1 MKIRYHYHNLGKIFV
16 NDTYGARKALDATMK
31 FLRDKAVAQQDLQ
44 RVRSKNIAGIA
55 YLGLNKMGD
64 VRFTS
69 KSEDGSSMYLQSIR
83 FYDLVKRKP
92 RTRDEILDM
101 MRNSD
106 NGVFCNA
113 PSFLYWGAAYN
124 ATVGKYNIVIENRP
138 PKGMRNQSARVLELQ
153 KKFVLC
159 KHLIAVLRALPFYWN
174 NMVKDFAEFFKA
186 DFEEHEEI
194 REKNPVGKVDK
205 TLLEDDKKPKTQS
218 TKKEEPKEE
227 PKEELTKQT
236 TEKEEVVEDE

>member
-16 NDTYGARKALDATMK
+16 EDTYGAKKALDATMK
-31 FLRDKAVAQQDLQ
+31 FLRDKAVSQQDVQ
-44 RVRSKNIAGIA
+44 RVRSKNISGIA

-69 KSEDGSSMYLQSIR
+69 KSEDGKGMYLQSIR
-83 FYDLVKRKP
+83 FFDLNERKP

-106 NGVFCNA
+106 IGVFCND

-124 ATVGKYNIVIENRP
+124 ATVGKYNIVIETRP
-138 PKGMRNQSARVLELQ
+138 PKGMRYRSPRILELQ
-153 KKFVLC
+153 KNFVLC

-174 NMVKDFAEFFKA
+174 NMVKDFAEFFKV
-186 DFEEHEEI
+186 DHEE
-194 REKNPVGKVDK
+194 REKVREQNPVGKVDK
-205 TLLEDDKKPKTQS
+205 TLLEKEEPKVQS
-218 TKKEEPKEE
+218 TKKEEPKEIE
-227 PKEELTKQT
+227 KEKVQSTKK
-236 TEKEEVVEDE
+236 EKEENEE

>member
-1 MKIRYHYHNLGKIFV
+1 MKIRYHYHNLGNIFV
-16 NDTYGARKALDATMK
+16 NNKYGARKALDATMK
-31 FLRDKAVAQQDLQ
+31 FLRDKAVSQQDVQ
-44 RVRSKNIAGIA
+44 RVRAKNISGIA
-55 YLGLNKMGD
+55 YLGLNSMGD

-69 KSEDGSSMYLQSIR
+69 KSEDGKGMYLQSIR
-83 FYDLVKRKP
+83 FYDLAKRKP

-106 NGVFCNA
+106 IGVFCND

-138 PKGMRNQSARVLELQ
+138 PKGMAYNSARVLELQ

-174 NMVKDFAEFFKA
+174 NMVKDFANFFDA
-186 DFEEHEEI
+186 NHEEREKI
-194 REKNPVGKVDK
+194 REENPVDK
-205 TLLEDDKKPKTQS
+205 IDTTLLEKEEPKVQS
-218 TKKEEPKEE
+218 TKKEEPVEE
-227 PKEELTKQT
+227 EKPTEQT
-236 TEKEEVVEDE
+236 TEKEEEVTDE